1 MPRDPTYHDVEK
13 TRRHALKPYDR
24 DASDNQ
30 VVTGD
35 ADISDV
41 EAAGDDDGSGGD
53 DITSSADDSS
63 DAESSSDDHEYAI
76 NSEHADEGE
85 EANSDRNS
93 DSEEDVSDLEDA
105 IDDDDN
111 KIDYDEDED
120 MEKPTNIFNPS
131 GSRNNCTDL
140 GESYASGLP
149 NEYSPPASDSGG
161 RDLDEWKERLE
172 ENGFKTPDDPPGEEY
187 LSGAR
192 EASVAYWHAHGG
204 GHVVA
209 MDGGDNDAT
218 YTYSDHQGRV
228 DEDVTEEVNEARRDR
243 RIAFYVIRPNF
254 DDRERERAQ
263 NDDRAADDD
272 DDYMPEI
279 KKDGGV
285 IYDNDSGSDSNSDG
299 DSNSD
304 AEEDEEEEEGGD
316 EDYGDDGDYEM
327 DDGWNKYR

>member
-30 VVTGD
+30 VVIGD

-41 EAAGDDDGSGGD
+41 EAAGDDEGSGGD

-63 DAESSSDDHEYAI
+63 DAESSSDDDEYAI

-85 EANSDRNS
+85 EANSDQDS
-93 DSEEDVSDLEDA
+93 DGEEEASDLEDA
-105 IDDDDN
+105 IDDGIDDA
-111 KIDYDEDED
+111 DED
-120 MEKPTNIFNPS
+120 MEKPINIFNPS
-131 GSRNNCTDL
+131 GSSVNCTDM

-161 RDLDEWKERLE
+161 RDLDEWRERLE
-172 ENGFKTPDDPPGEEY
+172 ENSFKISGDPPDEEY

-192 EASVAYWHAHGG
+192 EASVAYWHADGG

-218 YTYSDHQGRV
+218 YTYSDHQGCV
-228 DEDVTEEVNEARRDR
+228 DEDVTDEVNEARRDR
-243 RIAFYVIRPNF
+243 RIAFYVTRPNSE
-254 DDRERERAQ
+254 DRERKQQQE
-263 NDDRAADDD
+263 
-272 DDYMPEI
+272 DDY
-279 KKDGGV
+279 
-285 IYDNDSGSDSNSDG
+285 
-299 DSNSD
+299 
-304 AEEDEEEEEGGD
+304 EDDENEEEEGD

-327 DDGWNKYR
+327 DNGWNKYR

>member
-1 MPRDPTYHDVEK
+1 MPRDPTYHNVEK

-41 EAAGDDDGSGGD
+41 EAAGDDEGSGGD

-63 DAESSSDDHEYAI
+63 DAESSSDDDEYAI

-85 EANSDRNS
+85 EANSDQDS
-93 DSEEDVSDLEDA
+93 DSEEEASDVEDA
-105 IDDDDN
+105 IDDG
-111 KIDYDEDED
+111 IDDEDED
-120 MEKPTNIFNPS
+120 MEKPINIFNPS
-131 GSRNNCTDL
+131 DSSVNCTDM

-161 RDLDEWKERLE
+161 RDLDKWKERLE
-172 ENGFKTPDDPPGEEY
+172 ENGFKTSNNPPDEEY

-192 EASVAYWHAHGG
+192 EASVAYWHADGG

-228 DEDVTEEVNEARRDR
+228 DEDVTEEVNEARRDG
-243 RIAFYVIRPNF
+243 RIAFYVTRPNF
-254 DDRERERAQ
+254 DDREREQQQEDAYE
-263 NDDRAADDD
+263 DD
-272 DDYMPEI
+272 
-279 KKDGGV
+279 
-285 IYDNDSGSDSNSDG
+285 
-299 DSNSD
+299 
-304 AEEDEEEEEGGD
+304 EEEEGGD
-316 EDYGDDGDYEM
+316 EAYGDDGDYGM
-327 DDGWNKYR
+327 DNGWNKYR